1 MTLAMT
7 KIMKRMRKAIDFFQ
21 KIMYVRFNQLLLRS
35 ENAWALANFALVSK
49 D

>member
-21 KIMYVRFNQLLLRS
+21 KVMYV
-35 ENAWALANFALVSK
+35 
-49 D
+49 